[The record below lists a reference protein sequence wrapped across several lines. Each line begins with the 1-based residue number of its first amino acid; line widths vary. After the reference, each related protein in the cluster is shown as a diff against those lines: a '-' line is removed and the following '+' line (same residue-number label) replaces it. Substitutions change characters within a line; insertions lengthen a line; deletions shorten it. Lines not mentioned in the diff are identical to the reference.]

1 MQMPTGISNGANSVR
16 AMVSHA
22 HTRMAPHDWREH
34 QHASVVVSCDI
45 AHHVRN
51 DEAHEADEPREA
63 HRRACQQRGNESKAS
78 RVQFVQT
85 QRVRPLIAE

>member
-1 MQMPTGISNGANSVR
+1 MPTGISNGANSVR

-22 HTRMAPHDWREH
+22 HTKMAPMIGESTST
-34 QHASVVVSCDI
+34 ASVVVSCDI

-63 HRRACQQRGNESKAS
+63 HRRACQQRRKRKQSESRAIH
-78 RVQFVQT
+78 VQA
-85 QRVRPLIAE
+85 QRMRPLIAE